1 MSGLFSKPPT
11 PDYSQMAAASQQS
24 AQIAGNLGQQQI
36 DLAKSQF
43 DQNMQ
48 LVTPIVQAQ
57 TALMQQQLAQGQDYY
72 DYSKTFR
79 PMEQDML
86 GVAKNWADQL
96 KGDEQVR
103 KGITDAMTGAADEL
117 KGRAAAFDEAS
128 ARDLALF
135 TGGNKGIT
143 DLYSSDIEQEVG
155 AAVGDV
161 RAGQSQAQADA
172 IRQALRFGINV
183 DGATAA
189 TALAQG
195 SQQAAAAN
203 MTRRAATDRYR
214 QLLGE
219 GIGMRQ
225 SLFGTSQAA
234 TADALDRGVGA
245 MRSGRDMRIQDEAIK
260 WGRAMDVTGLG
271 RGMVGAS
278 QGAYGLAVNAGNSA
292 VSNQMQPGNSLLQ
305 GINMG
310 TNTIM
315 GGRQL
320 LQNGLGGVLNAQTS
334 VYNNSGSDLAGLGA
348 LAGGAAKL
356 YSSGAFGSSR
366 AYKRRVRRIGRHP
379 GGFGVYSFEYR
390 EPYAAKWGRGRQVGV
405 MADEVAAVMPAAVGV
420 DADGHTVVNYSML

>member
-11 PDYSQMAAASQQS
+11 PDYSQMAAASERS
-24 AQIAGNLGQQQI
+24 AELAAGLGQQQI

-57 TALMQQQLAQGQDYY
+57 AALMQQQLEQGQDYY
-72 DYSKTFR
+72 DYSKSFR
-79 PMEQDML
+79 PLEQDML

-96 KGDEQVR
+96 KGDEEVR
-103 KGITDAMTGAADEL
+103 KGITGAMTAAAGEL

-135 TGGNKGIT
+135 TGSDKGIT
-143 DLYSSDIEQEVG
+143 DLYGDDIEREVG
-155 AAVGDV
+155 QAVGDARV
-161 RAGQSQAQADA
+161 GQSRAQADA

-245 MRSGRDMRIQDEAIK
+245 LRSDRDMRIQDEAIK

-278 QGAYGLAVNAGNSA
+278 QGAYGLAVSSGNSA
-292 VSNQMQPGNSLLQ
+292 VANQMQPGNSLLQ

-320 LQNGLGGVLNAQTS
+320 LQNGLGNVLNAQTS
-334 VYNNSGSDLAGLGA
+334 VYNNSGSGLSDLAGLVGTGVGA
-348 LAGGAAKL
+348 YAKI
-356 YSSGAFGSSR
+356 SSR
-366 AYKRRVRRIGRHP
+366 AYKRRIERIGTHP
-379 GGFGVYSFEYR
+379 RGIGVYSFEYR

-405 MADEVAAVMPAAVGV
+405 MADEVLAVLPEAVSTT
-420 DADGHTVVNYSML
+420 ADGLTVVDYSML